1 LIVKLD
7 VKLAGPTSRLPS
19 GLLKPGGGMGAF
31 LLNTV
36 LPLIGTLLV
45 GALGWWATYW
55 IANPIVAFEKL
66 RAEIREEVFV
76 VTNIGSASPADVVNA
91 ASDRLRRLAARV
103 DSTTSTT
110 SRLVRLYLRMR
121 DYDTDAAVKQ
131 LIGLS
136 NQLTDKT
143 GARILLRRRI
153 ERALKLPFTDAEDLV
168 RSVQDSKQRDTKA

>member
-1 LIVKLD
+1 
-7 VKLAGPTSRLPS
+7 
-19 GLLKPGGGMGAF
+19 MGAF

-45 GALGWWATYW
+45 GAVGWWVTYW
-55 IANPIVAFEKL
+55 IANPIVAFARL

-76 VTNIGSASPADVVNA
+76 VTNIGSASPADVVNT
-91 ASDRLRRLAARV
+91 ASERLRRLAARV
-103 DSTTSTT
+103 DSATSTA
-110 SRLVRLYLRMR
+110 SRLLRLYFRMR
-121 DYDTDAAVKQ
+121 DYDTNAAVKQ

-153 ERALKLPFTDAEDLV
+153 EKALKLPFTDADDLV
-168 RSVQDSKQRDTKA
+168 RSVQDPAQRDIKA